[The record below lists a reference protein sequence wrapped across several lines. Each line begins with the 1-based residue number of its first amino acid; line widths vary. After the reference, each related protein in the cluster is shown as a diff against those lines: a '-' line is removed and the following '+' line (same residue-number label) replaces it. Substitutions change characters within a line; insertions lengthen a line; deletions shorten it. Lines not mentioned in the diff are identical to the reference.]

1 MAADINFGHTQ
12 MMQRELQAQQDFSV
26 AEIFGAPPP
35 RALPRR
41 ARALLSRGPAHATWI
56 RVITAAASLSTG
68 SCPTHRPSTPT
79 HSLGHLT
86 LRLGPPPARLCAAG

>member
-41 ARALLSRGPAHATWI
+41 ARCCRGVRHTP
-56 RVITAAASLSTG
+56 RG
-68 SCPTHRPSTPT
+68 S
-79 HSLGHLT
+79 
-86 LRLGPPPARLCAAG
+86 A